1 MSKLQWISNGVLLAL
16 VAVLFVLHFTSA
28 RPSASTSDVSMDTLL
43 AIGKSGGIAFVNID
57 SLQNGLDMFASLR
70 GKLEVKAKSVEN
82 ELGAKSQ
89 AYEKA
94 VRDYQYK
101 AERGLITRSEAQATE
116 QQLMQEQQR
125 LLALREQ
132 LGGEL
137 AEEEQVMNRTL
148 INEIHEYLKEYSKGK
163 NYSYILSTAFGSN
176 VLYANDSLNITADVL
191 KGLNQRFKEAQAK
204 K

>member
-1 MSKLQWISNGVLLAL
+1 MSKLQWVINGVLFAL
-16 VAVLFVLHFTSA
+16 VASLFVLHFTSS
-28 RPSASTSDVSMDTLL
+28 RPSVNSSNVGMDTLL

-57 SLQNGLDMFASLR
+57 TLQNGLDMFASLR
-70 GKLEVKAKSVEN
+70 NKLEVKAKSVEN
-82 ELGAKSQ
+82 ELAAKSQ

-101 AERGLITRSEAQATE
+101 AERGLITRSEAQTTE
-116 QQLMQEQQR
+116 QQLMQDQQR
-125 LLALREQ
+125 FLALREQ
-132 LGGEL
+132 LTGEL

-176 VLYANDSLNITADVL
+176 VLYANDSLNITDDVL

-204 K
+204 